1 MIPVSDIQKM
11 IVSLGKPI
19 VDSAFQEMLSTRIPS
34 PTASRALKRFAKR
47 WKDYSRSALMV
58 LCCEAVG
65 GDPSLV
71 YPAAKCLVL
80 SGGAFDLHDDIV
92 DQSYI
97 RTNKKKKTTLGIFG
111 EEVTLIL
118 GDALL
123 IEGISKLVD
132 LSERMDPHKVRLI
145 VKAVKDGLF
154 ELGSAE
160 VEELKL
166 VRNVNV
172 RPSRYLRIVN
182 MKAADVE
189 AYARVGAMI
198 GGGTPQEIDA
208 LGKFGRCLGS
218 IAILRDDIE
227 DTFNDEAE
235 LFSRITKES
244 LPLPVIYALSSP
256 ALKKKIESC
265 SMSCSNSE
273 IPEILSLIEKSEGFE
288 KTKRKIESL
297 ILNSKTALNNV
308 RNPDRLLSLFKT

>member
-1 MIPVSDIQKM
+1 MSDIQKM

-34 PTASRALKRFAKR
+34 PTARRALKRFARR

-65 GDPSLV
+65 GDSSLV

-80 SGGAFDLHDDIV
+80 SGGAFDLHDDII
-92 DQSYI
+92 DQSYV

-111 EEVTLIL
+111 DDVTLIL

-132 LSERMDPHKVRLI
+132 LSESLDPPKTRLI
-145 VKAVKDGLF
+145 VKVVKDGLF

-166 VRNVNV
+166 VRNINV
-172 RPSRYLRIVN
+172 TPSRYLRIVN

-189 AYARVGAMI
+189 SYARVGAMI
-198 GGGTPQEIDA
+198 GGGTPKEIDA
-208 LGKFGRCLGS
+208 LGKFGRYLGT

-235 LFSRITKES
+235 LLSRITKES
-244 LPLPVIYALSSP
+244 LPLPVIYGLSYP
-256 ALKKKIESC
+256 DLKKKIELCFNSC
-265 SMSCSNSE
+265 SLSE
-273 IPEILSLIEKSEGFE
+273 IPEIISLVEKSGGFE
-288 KTKRKIESL
+288 KTKSKIESL
-297 ILNSKTALNNV
+297 ILKSKTALNNV
-308 RNPDRLLSLFKT
+308 RSPDRLLSLFKT